1 MRANLSWLLL
11 LVLTGCAGRLEN
23 RVRRE
28 AAEDLSCSE
37 SDITVK
43 RVSPGAGTSGTY
55 SAAGCGA
62 SSNYVA
68 ECRLFCGAK
77 SEQQMAEQDAQYA
90 ADNEARA
97 KRESEGGGQPPASST
112 NFASTRLTNLCGEK
126 VLLWRGDKPN
136 GSGRS
141 DSLGANTT
149 ISVQGSNGDKVWIVD
164 SSSDT
169 QGVSSFPLEPELK
182 QLYID
187 KSCRSFT
194 TKR

>member
-1 MRANLSWLLL
+1 MRSNLSWVLL
-11 LVLTGCAGRLEN
+11 LVLAGCAGRLEN

-28 AAEDLSCSE
+28 AAEDFSCSE

-43 RVSPGAGTSGTY
+43 RVSPGTGTYGTY

-68 ECRLFCGAK
+68 ACRLFCGAQ
-77 SEQQMAEQDAQYA
+77 SEQQMAEQDASDA
-90 ADNEARA
+90 AASEARA
-97 KRESEGGGQPPASST
+97 QRESGGGGKPPASST

-164 SSSDT
+164 SSSDR
-169 QGVSSFPLEPELK
+169 QGLGSFTLEPGLK
-182 QLYID
+182 EMYVD

-194 TKR
+194 TRR